1 MLKKNILCLT
11 NAFQLLFQTIRIKK
25 LIYLEANFGIFIR
38 KFNKK
43 CQLQKKSPDSLH
55 LSFCHIIISLLCWRQ
70 SK

>member
-1 MLKKNILCLT
+1 M
-11 NAFQLLFQTIRIKK
+11 A
-25 LIYLEANFGIFIR
+25 YLSESSI
-38 KFNKK
+38 KK

>member
-43 CQLQKKSPDSLH
+43 MSVTEKIP
-55 LSFCHIIISLLCWRQ
+55 
-70 SK
+70 